1 MININRFLPF
11 KQAFKTTILSKRWRP
26 LPRSLAVLN
35 INDYGVKNTDDCFL
49 FCQFMDTV
57 IFSPHSHNLPLTS
70 FDLIMGCS
78 QRLLPDYFTY
88 DRWIEAAKQRR
99 VKCLSLFFLWMI
111 PLAPTAIFCCKTLVD
126 LRLINVTVAKMTCFS
141 VDLPSLQILDM
152 ELVCFHDMENL
163 MRLIY
168 GCPVLAYLKISQVE
182 AGDGVTG
189 NLKPLSKLIQADIG
203 LLEFPLRIFCNVQFL
218 TINDYEVYYM
228 I

>member
-35 INDYGVKNTDDCFL
+35 INDYDVNNTDDCFL
-49 FCQFMDTV
+49 FCQFMDTD
-57 IFSPHSHNLPLTS
+57 IFSPNSHHLPLTS
-70 FDLIMGCS
+70 FDLFMSRS
-78 QRLLPDYFTY
+78 QRFLPDYFTY

-99 VKCLSLFFLWMI
+99 VKRLSLFYFSKV
-111 PLAPTAIFCCKTLVD
+111 PLAPTTIFCCKTLVD
-126 LRLINVTVAKMTCFS
+126 LCLINVTVAKMTCCS
-141 VDLPSLQILDM
+141 VDLPSLQILNM
-152 ELVCFHDMENL
+152 ELVCFHDMENF

-168 GCPVLAYLKISQVE
+168 GCPLLACLKISQVE